1 MRFRTRLMLV
11 LLTVVIVS
19 QLATGVA
26 FLRATQND
34 VIAKG
39 SQRLEVGA
47 NVLEQLLDARGEQL
61 ANNVAIL
68 ADDFGFKSAVST
80 QDTDTLYSVLANHGD
95 RAKADIVL
103 LSGLDGRIL
112 ASSHHAQNSPMPFP
126 QLFDR
131 ASQEGEAVS
140 VVIAEGQPY
149 EFALLP
155 VRAPNLIGWVGMG
168 FLINEAVTEEI
179 NALTGLDISVVNY
192 RDNGEIS
199 YLASSHPEQ
208 LALELMSG
216 RDDELIEG
224 EYALQS
230 QMTPDAEYLTYASQL
245 YSDDVNQTYALLQL
259 SRNELLG
266 AYRSLQ
272 WQLLGIIALILLFT
286 VLIAMWSARSMSK
299 PLMELAKAA
308 QRIGRG
314 ERFTELPIG
323 SERSETG
330 LLASTLIAMQEGI
343 AQREATLHHQ
353 SRHDLLTDLP
363 NRISTQE
370 DISLLIKR
378 GEPFTLLR
386 LAINN
391 FRDINDTFGYALG
404 DHVLVTLAKR
414 LQHFDGS
421 ESTAYR
427 LDGDELLLLVKQS
440 RSDFA
445 WRTRLFTTL
454 HHPIDLDKFP
464 ITPSLSAGETN
475 YPDHGDSPQLLLR
488 RADIALDMARRHR
501 HAHQRYLEGQD
512 EHHLRQLTLIRDLQ
526 DAVGNGELWMAYQPK
541 VNTRNGRVDQCEALM
556 RWRHPS
562 LGFVPPDEFI
572 SLAERSGSISMLSHW
587 MLANVCAQ
595 LHAWQQHGYHLSVAV
610 NLSASDVVD
619 RQLAA
624 YLASLLERYRL
635 APARLS
641 IEVTESAVMQDVDAA
656 MATLME
662 LNQLGLRIAIDDYGT
677 GYSSLA
683 QIKRLPVDELKI
695 DKSFVLAID
704 SQKDDLTIV
713 SSTIEMGHSLGLRLV
728 AEGVEN
734 RASAELLSKLG
745 CDFLQGYWIAKP
757 MPADELPAWL
767 DNFTPLSLPHPMSS
781 LLKAFQRKP

>member
-47 NVLEQLLDARGEQL
+47 NVLAQLLDARGEQL

-80 QDTDTLYSVLANHGD
+80 QDTETLYSVLANHGE

-103 LSGLDGRIL
+103 LSGLDGHIL
-112 ASSHHAQNSPMPFP
+112 ASSHHAQNSPMPFQ
-126 QLFDR
+126 QLFER
-131 ASQEGEAVS
+131 ARQEGEAVS
-140 VVIAEGQPY
+140 VVIADGQPY

-168 FLINEAVTEEI
+168 FLINQAVTEEI
-179 NALTGLDISVVNY
+179 NALTGLDISVVNF
-192 RDNGEIS
+192 RANREIS
-199 YLASSHPEQ
+199 YLASTHDEQ
-208 LALELMSG
+208 LAQQLISG
-216 RDDELIEG
+216 RGSELIEG
-224 EYALQS
+224 DYTLHS
-230 QMTPDAEYLTYASQL
+230 QMTPDAEYLSYASQL
-245 YSDDVNQTYALLQL
+245 YSDDANHTYALLQL

-323 SERSETG
+323 TERSETG
-330 LLASTLIAMQEGI
+330 LLASTLLAMQEGI

-363 NRISTQE
+363 NRISAQE
-370 DISLLIKR
+370 DISLLIQR

-404 DHVLVTLAKR
+404 DHMLVTLAKR
-414 LQHFDGS
+414 LQHLDAD
-421 ESTAYR
+421 STAYR

-440 RSDFA
+440 RTDFA

-454 HHPIDLDKFP
+454 HQPIDLDKSP
-464 ITPSLSAGETN
+464 VTPSLSAGETN

-488 RADIALDMARRHR
+488 RADIALDMARRQR
-501 HAHQRYLEGQD
+501 QPHQRYLEGQD

-526 DAVGNGELWMAYQPK
+526 DAVSNGELWMAYQPK
-541 VNTRNGRVDQCEALM
+541 VDTRSGHVNQCEALM

-572 SLAERSGSISMLSHW
+572 GLAERSGSIRMLSQW

-595 LHAWQQHGYHLSVAV
+595 LQAWQQRGYHLSVAV
-610 NLSASDVVD
+610 NLSASDVMD
-619 RQLAA
+619 RQLTT
-624 YLASLLERYRL
+624 YLANLLERYRL

-656 MATLME
+656 MATLTE

-734 RASAELLSKLG
+734 LASAELLSKLG
-745 CDFLQGYWIAKP
+745 CDYLQGYWIAKP

-767 DNFTPLSLPHPMSS
+767 DNFTSLSLPHPMSS
-781 LLKAFQRKP
+781 ILKMLQRKP

>member
-19 QLATGVA
+19 QLTTGVA

-47 NVLEQLLDARGEQL
+47 NVLAQLLDARGEQL

-80 QDTDTLYSVLANHGD
+80 QDTETLYSVLANHGE

-103 LSGLDGRIL
+103 LSGLDGHIL
-112 ASSHHAQNSPMPFP
+112 ASSHHAPNSPMPFP
-126 QLFDR
+126 QLFER
-131 ASQEGEAVS
+131 ARQEGEAAS

-168 FLINEAVTEEI
+168 FLINQAVTEEI
-179 NALTGLDISVVNY
+179 NALTGLEISVVNFLAN
-192 RDNGEIS
+192 REIS
-199 YLASSHPEQ
+199 YLVSTHDEQ
-208 LALELMSG
+208 LAQQLISG
-216 RDDELIEG
+216 RGSELIEG
-224 EYALQS
+224 EYALHS
-230 QMTPDAEYLTYASQL
+230 QMTPDAEYLAYASQL
-245 YSDDVNQTYALLQL
+245 YSDDANHTYALLQL

-323 SERSETG
+323 TERSETG
-330 LLASTLIAMQEGI
+330 VLASTLFAMQEGI

-363 NRISTQE
+363 NRISVQE
-370 DISLLIKR
+370 DISLLIQR

-404 DHVLVTLAKR
+404 DHMLITLAKR
-414 LQHFDGS
+414 LQHLDAD
-421 ESTAYR
+421 STAYR

-440 RSDFA
+440 QTDFA
-445 WRTRLFTTL
+445 WRARLFTTL
-454 HHPIDLDKFP
+454 HQPIDLDKSP

-501 HAHQRYLEGQD
+501 QPHQRYLEGQD

-526 DAVGNGELWMAYQPK
+526 DAVSNGELWMAYQPK
-541 VNTRNGRVDQCEALM
+541 VDTHSGHVNQCEALM

-572 SLAERSGSISMLSHW
+572 GLAERSGSIRMLSQW
-587 MLANVCAQ
+587 MLATVCAQ
-595 LHAWQQHGYHLSVAV
+595 LHTWQQSGYHLSVAV
-610 NLSASDVVD
+610 NLSASDVMD
-619 RQLAA
+619 RQLTT
-624 YLASLLERYRL
+624 YLANLLERYRL

-656 MATLME
+656 MATLTE

-713 SSTIEMGHSLGLRLV
+713 TSTIEMGHSLGLRLV

-745 CDFLQGYWIAKP
+745 CDYLQGYWIAKP
-757 MPADELPAWL
+757 MPADELPVWL
-767 DNFTPLSLPHPMSS
+767 DNFTSLSLPHPMSS
-781 LLKAFQRKP
+781 LLKMLQRKP

>member
-1 MRFRTRLMLV
+1 MRFQTRLMLV

-19 QLATGVA
+19 QLATGAA

-39 SQRLEVGA
+39 AQRLEVGA
-47 NVLEQLLDARGEQL
+47 NVLQQLLDARGDQL
-61 ANNVAIL
+61 RDNVAIL

-80 QDTDTLYSVLANHGD
+80 QDTETLYSVLANHGD
-95 RAKADIVL
+95 RAKADMVL
-103 LSGLDGRIL
+103 LSGLDGHIL
-112 ASSHHAQNSPMPFP
+112 ASSHHAQNGPMPFP
-126 QLFDR
+126 QLFER
-131 ASQEGEAVS
+131 ARQEGAAVS

-208 LALELMSG
+208 LARELMSG
-216 RDDELIEG
+216 RGGELLEG
-224 EYALQS
+224 EYSLIS
-230 QMTPDAEYLTYASQL
+230 QLTSDEEYLSYASPL
-245 YSDDVNQTYALLQL
+245 FVNEANQTYALLQL
-259 SRNELLG
+259 SRNELLSG
-266 AYRSLQ
+266 YRSLQ
-272 WQLLGIIALILLFT
+272 WHLLGIIVLILLFT
-286 VLIAMWSARSMSK
+286 MMIAMWSARSMSK
-299 PLMELAKAA
+299 PLMTLAQAA

-314 ERFTELPIG
+314 ERVTALQMG
-323 SERSETG
+323 TERSETG
-330 LLASTLIAMQEGI
+330 LLASTLLAMQEGI
-343 AQREATLHHQ
+343 AQREAILHHQ

-363 NRISTQE
+363 NRISAQE
-370 DISLLIKR
+370 DIGLSIQR

-404 DHVLVTLAKR
+404 DHMLITLAKR
-414 LQHFDGS
+414 LQHLDVS
-421 ESTAYR
+421 ESTTYR
-427 LDGDELLLLVKQS
+427 LDGDELLLLVKQP
-440 RSDFA
+440 RTDLA
-445 WRTRLFTTL
+445 WRTRLFTSL
-454 HHPIDLDKFP
+454 HHPIDLDKSP

-501 HAHQRYLEGQD
+501 HSHQRYLEGQD
-512 EHHLRQLTLIRDLQ
+512 EHHLRQLSLIRDLQ

-541 VNTRNGRVDQCEALM
+541 IDTRTGTVNQCEALM

-572 SLAERSGSISMLSHW
+572 GLAERSGNIRMLSQW
-587 MLANVCAQ
+587 MLAHVCAQ
-595 LHAWQQHGYHLSVAV
+595 LHDWQQQGHHFSVAV
-610 NLSASDVVD
+610 NLSASDVID
-619 RQLAA
+619 RQLPVH
-624 YLASLLERYRL
+624 LASLFERYQL
-635 APARLS
+635 VPGSLS

-656 MATLME
+656 MATLLE
-662 LNQLGLRIAIDDYGT
+662 LNRQGFRIAIDDYGT

-683 QIKRLPVDELKI
+683 QLKRLPVDELKI

-713 SSTIEMGHSLGLRLV
+713 RSTIEMGHSLGLRLV

-745 CDFLQGYWIAKP
+745 CDYLQGYWIAKP
-757 MPADELPAWL
+757 MPAEDLTDWL
-767 DNFTPLSLPHPMSS
+767 DNFIPLSLPHPESFPQETAQRS
-781 LLKAFQRKP
+781 L

>member
-11 LLTVVIVS
+11 MLTVVMVS
-19 QLATGVA
+19 QIATGVA

-34 VIAKG
+34 VITKG

-47 NVLEQLLDARGEQL
+47 NVFNQLLEARGDQL
-61 ANNVAIL
+61 TNNVAIL
-68 ADDFGFKSAVST
+68 AGDFGFKSAVSS

-103 LSGLDGRIL
+103 LSDINGAIL
-112 ASSHHAQNSPMPFP
+112 ASSHHAKHSSMPFP
-126 QLFDR
+126 QLFER
-131 ASQEGEAVS
+131 ARQEGSAVS

-149 EFALLP
+149 EIAMLP
-155 VRAPNLIGWVGMG
+155 VRAPHLIGWVGMG
-168 FLINEAVTEEI
+168 FLINESFTEEI

-192 RDNGEIS
+192 RNSGDIS
-199 YLASSHPEQ
+199 YLASTHDESLAEQ
-208 LALELMSG
+208 LMNEG
-216 RDDELIEG
+216 GDELREG
-224 EYALQS
+224 EYSLHS
-230 QMTPDAEYLTYASQL
+230 EMSPDAEYLSYASQL
-245 YSDDVNQTYALLQL
+245 YSDADNQAYVLLQL

-272 WQLLGIIALILLFT
+272 WQLLGIIAFILLFT
-286 VLIAMWSARSMSK
+286 VLLATWSARSMSK
-299 PLMELAKAA
+299 PLMVLAKAA

-314 ERFTELPIG
+314 ERFTELPMG

-330 LLASTLIAMQEGI
+330 LLATTLLAMQEGI
-343 AQREATLHHQ
+343 AEREATLHHQ

-363 NRISTQE
+363 NRVSAQE
-370 DISLLIKR
+370 DIDLYIRR

-391 FRDINDTFGYALG
+391 FRDINDTFGYTLG

-414 LQHFDGS
+414 LQQVDDC
-421 ESTAYR
+421 ESHAYR
-427 LDGDELLLLVKQS
+427 LDGDELLLLISQS

-454 HHPIDLDKFP
+454 HQPIDLDQSP
-464 ITPSLSAGETN
+464 VTPSLSAGETN

-501 HAHQRYLEGQD
+501 HSHQRYMEGQD
-512 EHHLRQLTLIRDLQ
+512 EQHLRQLTLIRDLQ
-526 DAVGNGELWMAYQPK
+526 NAVSNGELWMAYQPK
-541 VNTRNGRVDQCEALM
+541 IDSRTGVVTQCEALM
-556 RWRHPS
+556 RWSHPS

-572 SLAERSGSISMLSHW
+572 VLAERSGNMRMLSQW
-587 MLANVCAQ
+587 MLTHVCAQ
-595 LHAWQQHGYHLSVAV
+595 IQAWQQQGYALSVAV
-610 NLSASDVVD
+610 NLSASDVMD
-619 RQLAA
+619 SQLGGH
-624 YLASLLERYRL
+624 LASLFERYQL
-635 APARLS
+635 SPEHLS
-641 IEVTESAVMQDVDAA
+641 IEVTESAVMQDIDAA
-656 MATLME
+656 MTTLME
-662 LNQLGLRIAIDDYGT
+662 INRLGLSIAIDDYGT

-704 SQKDDLTIV
+704 SEKDDLTIV
-713 SSTIEMGHSLGLRLV
+713 RSTIEMGHSLGLRLV

-745 CDFLQGYWIAKP
+745 CDYLQGYWLAKP
-757 MPADELPAWL
+757 MQNDQLIEWL
-767 DNFTPLSLPHPMSS
+767 NNFTPISLPHPESSS
-781 LLKAFQRKP
+781 LETL